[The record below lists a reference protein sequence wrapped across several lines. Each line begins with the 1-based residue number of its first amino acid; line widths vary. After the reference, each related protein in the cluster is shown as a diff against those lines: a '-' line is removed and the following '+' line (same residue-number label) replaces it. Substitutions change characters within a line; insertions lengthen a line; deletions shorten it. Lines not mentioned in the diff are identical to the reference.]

1 MDYWQKRNLR
11 AQEAIS
17 NKSIKEIEKQLSKYY
32 NRTAKR
38 VMREFEATYNK
49 LLATTAAGRAPT
61 PADLYKLDKYWQMQG
76 QLQRELQK
84 LGDQSVK
91 VMQEAFVKQFTGVYN
106 SLALPGGAHYT
117 TVSRET
123 ALQMINA
130 IWCAD
135 GKAWSARIWGDMDR
149 LQQTLNDGLLHIVT
163 TGQGTSELR
172 RELMGQALDN
182 MAGGKLTAATYEE
195 FMKAYRQAD
204 CIVRTEVAHIQTQA
218 AQKRYQD
225 YGIKEVEVWV
235 DEDERT
241 CPICAKHEGERYKVN
256 DKMPVPFHPRC
267 RCCMIPVIEI
277 D

>member
-17 NKSIKEIEKQLSKYY
+17 KKSVKELDKQLIKYY
-32 NRTAKR
+32 RSTAKR
-38 VMREFEATYNK
+38 VMRDFEATYDK
-49 LLATTAAGRAPT
+49 LLATVAAGRTPT

-123 ALQMINA
+123 ALQMINSV
-130 IWCAD
+130 WCAD
-135 GKAWSARIWGDMDR
+135 GKAWSARVWTNTDL
-149 LQQTLNDGLLHIVT
+149 LQETLNEQLVHCVVT
-163 TGQGTSELR
+163 GKKTTELKNILQER
-172 RELMGQALDN
+172 FN
-182 MAGGKLTAATYEE
+182 V
-195 FMKAYRQAD
+195 AYSNAD
-204 CIVRTEVAHIQTQA
+204 MLVRTEVAHIQTQA

-225 YGIKEVEVWV
+225 YGIEEVEVWV

-256 DKMPVPFHPRC
+256 DRMPVPFHPRC
-267 RCCMIPVIEI
+267 RCCMIPVIETQI
-277 D
+277 